1 MTFTILTTLE
11 VASLVVLAVSLH
23 GSVRAVCSDSRRK
36 KMSPLEL
43 LSRYPRMYHRLAAV
57 WGCYAVGALALG
69 IALSGAITL
78 VDSGESSPWR
88 TAYAVALDAL
98 FVINVLMVAIAIRYY
113 VRSRKYGDYGDES
126 PSPWTERA
134 EAKAA
139 KSTRSARR
147 ASTRRQASWV
157 ARGRANCQPH
167 STGKRAD
174 NPVKTEA
181 TRPPTPARPPAHRGS
196 F

>member
-1 MTFTILTTLE
+1 MTFTILAILE
-11 VASLVVLAVSLH
+11 VASMVVLAVSLH

-43 LSRYPRMYHRLAAV
+43 ISRYPRTYHRLAAV
-57 WGCYAVGALALG
+57 WGRYAVGALALG
-69 IALSGAITL
+69 IAWSGAITL

-126 PSPWTERA
+126 PSLWTERA
-134 EAKAA
+134 ESESSEVHQISTESVNEKASKLSGTWESELA
-139 KSTRSARR
+139 SALN
-147 ASTRRQASWV
+147 RQTSE
-157 ARGRANCQPH
+157 H
-167 STGKRAD
+167 T
-174 NPVKTEA
+174 
-181 TRPPTPARPPAHRGS
+181 H
-196 F
+196 